1 MTIGQLLKQYR
12 IESLKIQKEWAGNVI
27 SPSYYSKV
35 EKDQHRITADDLIA
49 LLHFNNVK
57 LWDFFSKLSQEDKI
71 QYNEGLNIDQEINEA
86 YYHNDKK
93 KLNNI
98 KSLVEQS
105 GLVDK
110 EERLLY
116 INAYIAI
123 LNNGVADLDDNIVQK
138 MKEKVFSIADFDINS
153 LGLYCNFMSFYD
165 LDSNLFISKKA
176 LKQFVGASD
185 IKTQKVVLSIVIN
198 ILVLSV
204 QNKRFEETDFFFNVA
219 NQITTKPE
227 IFFYKLVI
235 SAFENIIKYHYE
247 SKNDY
252 LEKIDSITSSIVLA
266 GMKSYGRELKEL
278 AQKSR

>member
-12 IESLKIQKEWAGNVI
+12 IESLKTQKEWAGNVI

-116 INAYIAI
+116 INVYIAI

>member
-12 IESLKIQKEWAGNVI
+12 IESLKTQKEWAGNVI

-116 INAYIAI
+116 INVYIAI

-204 QNKRFEETDFFFNVA
+204 QNKKFEETDFFFNVA

>member
-12 IESLKIQKEWAGNVI
+12 IESLKTQKEWAGNVI

-153 LGLYCNFMSFYD
+153 FGLYCNFMSFYD

>member
-12 IESLKIQKEWAGNVI
+12 IESLKTQKEWAGNVI

>member
-12 IESLKIQKEWAGNVI
+12 IESLKTQKEWAGNVI

-71 QYNEGLNIDQEINEA
+71 QYNEGLNIYQEINEA

>member
-12 IESLKIQKEWAGNVI
+12 IESLKTQKEWAGNVI

-116 INAYIAI
+116 INVYIAI

-165 LDSNLFISKKA
+165 LDRNLFISKKA

>member
-12 IESLKIQKEWAGNVI
+12 IESLKTQKEWAGNVI

-93 KLNNI
+93 KLNII

-176 LKQFVGASD
+176 LKQFVGVSD

-278 AQKSR
+278 AQKNR

>member
-12 IESLKIQKEWAGNVI
+12 IESLKTQKEWAGNVI

-116 INAYIAI
+116 INVYIAI

-204 QNKRFEETDFFFNVA
+204 QNKKFEETDFFFNVA

-252 LEKIDSITSSIVLA
+252 LEKID
-266 GMKSYGRELKEL
+266 
-278 AQKSR
+278 

>member
-12 IESLKIQKEWAGNVI
+12 IESLKTQKEWAGNVI
-27 SPSYYSKV
+27 SLSYYSKV

-176 LKQFVGASD
+176 LKQFVGVSD

-278 AQKSR
+278 AQKNR